1 MVVKPTNHANALI
14 PAILTALPQAR
25 AVLMTN
31 PLPSFLAAV
40 IRKGMMG
47 RRWGRLLYLEMQSY
61 AGMDLGMDGREQFAM
76 TDLQAAALAWFL
88 AQRWFAL
95 QQQRFGERLA
105 VLDGDVFGREKARTL
120 SAVSKHLGIAMEEGT
135 AETIATGKLFTSHA
149 KSGEDFAAKEAAD
162 AARSRSAVTEE
173 EIAQVGQWIG
183 MIAQQAGLDVPR
195 PQTLF

>member
-47 RRWGRLLYLEMQSY
+47 RRWGRLLHLEMQSY
-61 AGMDLGMDGREQFAM
+61 AGMELGMDGREQFAM

-105 VLDGDVFGREKARTL
+105 VLDGGTLFLKGEVLRPDGSEVAAEEISGPIADGAEMGREIARKIL
-120 SAVSKHLGIAMEEGT
+120 DR
-135 AETIATGKLFTSHA
+135 TGP
-149 KSGEDFAAKEAAD
+149 DFF
-162 AARSRSAVTEE
+162 R
-173 EIAQVGQWIG
+173 
-183 MIAQQAGLDVPR
+183 L
-195 PQTLF
+195 